1 MIVPDDGTTLEFF
14 VGTWGPG
21 RSTAGSNVID
31 MVNFPALPGQSAAVQ
46 FTPDDV
52 GMPIMIIGA
61 GVVDP
66 ITPPYVTPG
75 GTIHST
81 ITAYISPT
89 SVEIAD
95 NAVTTYYNSGVGNVA
110 VFRPCG
116 TQLDSISYQS
126 SIATGTRDTLDLVI
140 FATDPYFVRNQII
153 CLGQPVYL
161 KSSNSAVGEIFGGSI
176 DSLTVSNQL
185 QPGSGG
191 LGAATNAAATTP
203 FTYTCNCAAWDSIPN
218 KRIVRP
224 EYAQTYSGTADQ
236 VFKQIALINLIDEG
250 VTVNIPDTGPSIQLP
265 GAAGAVIAQLFDQ
278 VCQYANDG
286 TTVWYWKFDAWRN
299 VTFAKHTSVAAPWNV
314 DDTAGSDNNVLV
326 SVSATT
332 SHDQFAN
339 VVYALGQ
346 NVNIGA
352 ITTTFKGDGVSTTFN
367 LPTALLNP
375 PGISLNNVTQ
385 TVGILGVDG
394 GCDWYWSQGSTT
406 ITQANGATIL
416 TSLDSLIVTSQASA
430 ARIAQAYNDAG
441 FAERNI
447 VEGAGGTYEG
457 LINVTQPLTPN
468 QLLADAE
475 TYAYQNGEPPLSVL
489 ATTLRGGLATG
500 QLQTIV
506 LSDIGIN
513 GSFSITQ
520 VKMSTVNNIVYWDY
534 VALRNFAV
542 PDWLTAFTQFI
553 NRDQP
558 TLPLINPTAAITVAS
573 RLVQAASG
581 SGNFISPIAFPGN
594 VTSGNIL
601 VAIVGR
607 NDYPSGFSR
616 FYNLPDPPAISDS
629 QGNTWTQAGWS
640 GNTAGTPDGGI
651 SAVSVMYTTAG
662 ASGPCTVS
670 LPWSGLLGPSVAMLA
685 ELEGLIPTSP
695 VDVVN
700 IGTGSTAPALST
712 TFSNDLILTA
722 LIDATY
728 ASTPTVIAPEVLE
741 GPNNGLSYAWTIQE
755 TAGPFTSSLV
765 EATEYWPAWI
775 SVAFRSTQAPTTVNT
790 NGNPSGTVTNS
801 TGALTANLAVLGNGG
816 SDIKSG
822 VAGQLVPAGGTTGEV
837 LAKTSGTDYDTSW
850 QSPGG
855 LSVDVKGDIQTF
867 STVPAKLPVGS
878 NGEVLMADS
887 TQTTGLKWA
896 AGGAG
901 VSVTTKGD
909 LQTYSTT
916 PDRLGVGTDGQVL
929 TADST
934 QATGLKWGAGGGG
947 GSGVHGTAVF
957 SATGGSISGLVVT
970 GCVTG
975 VTYVGVGHYHVALSG
990 APTNYLAQWNFAD
1003 NHVWTIGLI
1012 LASTYSGSG
1021 FDLYVDTYNLSGAYD
1036 SALVFITIP

>member
-61 GVVDP
+61 GAVDP

-89 SVEIAD
+89 SVQIAD

-140 FATDPYFVRNQII
+140 FATDPYFIRNQII

-176 DSLTVSNQL
+176 DSVTVSNQL

-332 SHDQFAN
+332 SHDQLAN
-339 VVYALGQ
+339 IVYALGQ

-394 GCDWYWSQGSTT
+394 GMDWYWSQGSTT

-573 RLVQAASG
+573 QMTQNGNG
-581 SGNFISPIAFPGN
+581 SGNYVPPTAFPGN
-594 VTSGNIL
+594 VTSGNLL
-601 VAIVGR
+601 VAILAR
-607 NDYPSGFSR
+607 NDYPSGYSR

-629 QGNTWTQAGWS
+629 QGNTWTQAAYS
-640 GNTAGTPDGGI
+640 GHTAGIPYGGI
-651 SAVSVMYTTAG
+651 NAVSVMYAIAS
-662 ASGPCTVS
+662 ASGPCAVTT
-670 LPWSGLLGPSVAMLA
+670 PWSGLLGPCIVMLA
-685 ELEGLIPTSP
+685 EFEGLLTASP
-695 VDVVN
+695 VDAVN
-700 IGTGSTAPALST
+700 IGTGAAAPALNT
-712 TFSNDLILTA
+712 TYGNDLILTA
-722 LIDATY
+722 LLDQTGTTA
-728 ASTPTVIAPEVLE
+728 TVIAPEQIV
-741 GPNNGLSYAWTIQE
+741 GPNNGCWFAWTVQE

-765 EATEYWPAWI
+765 PTPGNNPAWI
-775 SVAFRSTQAPTTVNT
+775 SVAFRSGSAPTTVNT
-790 NGNPSGTVTNS
+790 NGNPAGTVTH
-801 TGALTANLAVLGNGG
+801 TVGALTANLPVVGNGG
-816 SDIKSG
+816 GDIKSG

-837 LAKTSGTDYDTSW
+837 LAKASGTDYDTSW

-957 SATGGSISGLVVT
+957 SAHGGAISGLVVT

-975 VTYVGVGHYHVALSG
+975 VTYVGVGHYQVALSG
-990 APTNYLAQWNFAD
+990 APTNYLVHFNYAD
-1003 NHVWTIGLI
+1003 NVQWLLGLI
-1012 LASTYSGSG
+1012 PATTYSGSG
-1021 FDLYVDTYNLSGAYD
+1021 FDQYVRTYDLSTLWD
-1036 SALVFITIP
+1036 PDLVFITIP